1 MLLSGIPAETLARAA
16 RLYKTNKE
24 ASAALGMSMR
34 GFARACRRH
43 GIETP
48 YARRGDLRRANPHAP
63 SSH

>member
-1 MLLSGIPAETLARAA
+1 MLLNGVPPESLARAA

-24 ASAALGMSMR
+24 AGAALGLSMR

-48 YARRGDLRRANPHAP
+48 HARQAKGREPSRG
-63 SSH
+63 